1 MRVLFF
7 PWGGGNGH
15 VGRLLHIAREA
26 NEAGHSCAM
35 AVSTQKHVDL
45 VARSGVHPVVYPE
58 GLISAGYW
66 DRWTDPAY
74 FSLSVEW
81 DASTLR
87 AFNANLAVH
96 DGRPSVGSAAAR
108 FGIPVTSELQ
118 SLHLPGHRYAGRAS
132 EQIWTDMAD
141 SLGAGRLVDGREL
154 LAVGGVGVPSVPQID
169 QVPKGFRG
177 KVTYLGPLTGRQ
189 TPSGPTSPDGHRT
202 LFYGVVPESDDV
214 DAFLGAFA
222 DLGPSLSVAWGRTPP
237 TRLAR
242 TLRAIGVDCLELA
255 SDDVLASCDSV
266 VFHGGHGTT
275 LLLLQF
281 GLTGVVLPGGSP
293 ERLANAHAL
302 RRLGLAQIIETSG
315 ETSWAAH
322 DAGTVRPDWR
332 GVRARLDSLRIDESA
347 RAAAHRWRKTLAGA
361 PTESPWT
368 KVQAI
373 AAQPRTVVDR

>member
-1 MRVLFF
+1 VRD
-7 PWGGGNGH
+7 GG
-15 VGRLLHIAREA
+15 LDSEARR
-26 NEAGHSCAM
+26 SRRTVRCA
-35 AVSTQKHVDL
+35 A
-45 VARSGVHPVVYPE
+45 VVYPE
-58 GLISAGYW
+58 GLISTGYW

-81 DASTLR
+81 DVSTLR

-108 FGIPVTSELQ
+108 FGIPVTSVLQ

-222 DLGPSLSVAWGRTPP
+222 DLGPSLSVAWG
-237 TRLAR
+237 
-242 TLRAIGVDCLELA
+242 
-255 SDDVLASCDSV
+255 
-266 VFHGGHGTT
+266 
-275 LLLLQF
+275 
-281 GLTGVVLPGGSP
+281 
-293 ERLANAHAL
+293 ANAPDAAGADVTCDRCRLLGAGL
-302 RRLGLAQIIETSG
+302 RRCTCFVRQRGLSRRPRHNF
-315 ETSWAAH
+315 AAPS
-322 DAGTVRPDWR
+322 VRPHR
-332 GVRARLDSLRIDESA
+332 GCPAWGKPRAVGECA
-347 RAAAHRWRKTLAGA
+347 RPPAPRACSNHRDQR
-361 PTESPWT
+361 
-368 KVQAI
+368 
-373 AAQPRTVVDR
+373 